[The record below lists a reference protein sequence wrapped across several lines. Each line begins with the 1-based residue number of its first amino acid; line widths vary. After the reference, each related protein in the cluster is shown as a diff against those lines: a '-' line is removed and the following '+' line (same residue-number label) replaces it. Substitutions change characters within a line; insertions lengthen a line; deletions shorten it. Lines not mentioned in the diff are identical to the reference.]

1 MQKRGL
7 FISILLFLGI
17 TFINFVS
24 AQFYGGSS
32 VSDILYF
39 ANPSTIIP
47 GALFIIIFYFS
58 NLSISRITRG
68 RGGAGG
74 TIAALAISVLAV
86 YGINRMGFDFD
97 GFFFNLGF
105 SESLLYTIIPLV
117 LLLGLIYF
125 IWVFKIS
132 KTFLVLG
139 TLLIIVSFTDLIYE
153 KGIVLIIGIVLMI
166 IGFYFSG
173 DKKLKKLK
181 KRYIDTYGK
190 KLGKKLWKER
200 KK

>member
-7 FISILLFLGI
+7 LIFISFVLVAL
-17 TFINFVS
+17 INIVS
-24 AQFYGGSS
+24 AEFYGRSS
-32 VSDILYF
+32 ISDVLYLTD
-39 ANPSTIIP
+39 PSTMVL
-47 GALFIIIFYFS
+47 GALFIIIFFLA
-58 NLSISRITRG
+58 NLGISKAIRG
-68 RGGAGG
+68 AGAGG
-74 TIAALAISVLAV
+74 TIAAFAISVLAV
-86 YGINRMGFDFD
+86 YGINRMRWDLD
-97 GFFFNLGF
+97 GLFFSWGF
-105 SESLLYTIIPLV
+105 SESLLYTIIPIV